1 MRYEINKTRGQS
13 LQWTKDNEI
22 YRAYILQTQKKVR
35 LSFFLQRSQAITF
48 SKIVVTIRLLL
59 S

>member
-22 YRAYILQTQKKVR
+22 YRAYILQT
-35 LSFFLQRSQAITF
+35 
-48 SKIVVTIRLLL
+48 
-59 S
+59 